1 MKTTIRGLG
10 DVANLHDLRSIPRT
24 RRSAKPALPTTAIME
39 LSMARNERDHLL
51 KERMR
56 LLKRK
61 TQIDRRLTEIDK
73 EMDELLEQARKKAA
87 EIRGESGVLAELGGK
102 RKGPGRPK
110 MTLEY

>member
-39 LSMARNERDHLL
+39 LSMARNERDHLV

-61 TQIDRRLTEIDK
+61 TQIDRRLPEIEK

-87 EIRGESGVLAELGGK
+87 EIRGEVGIPVEIRAEGRKERRGK
-102 RKGPGRPK
+102 IV
-110 MTLEY
+110 LEY